1 MADGAGRLSDAGEL
15 LLALR
20 LSGSAGPRPIPQPG
34 AGPQTRFPLSL
45 DQRRL
50 WFIDQADPGI
60 LAYNVHAA
68 YRLRG
73 ELDLGAL
80 RSAVSL
86 VLNRHRALRARF
98 VMEKGEPFQL
108 ADAEPAEFE
117 MPVRDFS
124 GEPDPLAAVLEF
136 ARARADRRFLL
147 ARGPLFDSWVARAGK
162 DDHVLGIVVHHI
174 VFDRDSLSI
183 WEAEVSA
190 AYAAF
195 AQGRTPDLPPL
206 AADYADYVRWQ
217 RSEAARGAG
226 QQFEYWRRR
235 LQGVPAVTELPLD
248 RPRPKRASHRACS
261 IPVGLPAA
269 PGRALREIAKSHRT
283 TVFTV
288 ALAAL
293 QGLLFRYIPAAH
305 AVVVGCPV
313 NARNRPDFEGLI
325 GFFAQSLPIVAMRAE
340 CADGTFSDM
349 TAQARDTLL
358 AAHENQA
365 IPFDDL
371 VQIAAPPRDLGY
383 NPLFQIWFDLV
394 TESPGSQGMS
404 LPGLTVTEFDTEQVR
419 TRFDLE
425 MHLIEKPSGELSGRL
440 LAATDLFEHSTVRGF
455 LQHYEN
461 FLSAVAENPDI
472 KMWNIPILAVNERDV
487 VVNEWGTSVARR
499 GGRNGV
505 R

>member
-1 MADGAGRLSDAGEL
+1 MRESADQLSAAAER

-20 LSGSAGPRPIPQPG
+20 LSGSVGTRLVPQPG
-34 AGPQTRFPLSL
+34 AEADTRIPLSL

-86 VLNRHRALRARF
+86 VFNRHRALRARF
-98 VMEKGEPFQL
+98 VMEKGEPYQL
-108 ADAEPAEFE
+108 IDAASADFE
-117 MPVRDFS
+117 VSARDFS
-124 GEPDPLAAVLEF
+124 DESDPIAAAREF
-136 ARARADRRFLL
+136 AKARADRRFSL
-147 ARGPLFDSWVARAGK
+147 ARGPLFDSWVARVGE

-183 WEAEVSA
+183 WEAEISA
-190 AYAAF
+190 MYAASR
-195 AQGRTPDLPPL
+195 AERTPDLPPL
-206 AADYADYVRWQ
+206 VAHYGDYVRWQ
-217 RSEAARGAG
+217 RSEAACGAG
-226 QQFEYWRRR
+226 QQVEYWRRR

-248 RPRPKRASHRACS
+248 RPRPKRASYRACS
-261 IPVGLPAA
+261 IPVGLPADR
-269 PGRALREIAKSHRT
+269 GRGLREIAKSHRT
-283 TVFTV
+283 TVFAV

-293 QGLLFRYIPAAH
+293 QGLLFRYIPAAGT
-305 AVVVGCPV
+305 VVVGCPV
-313 NARNRPDFEGLI
+313 NGRNRPDFEGLM
-325 GFFAQSLPIVAMRAE
+325 GFFAHSLPIVAVRADR
-340 CADGTFSDM
+340 ADGTFSDM
-349 TAQARDTLL
+349 TAQARDSLL

-371 VQIAAPPRDLGY
+371 VRIAAPPRDLGH

-394 TESPGSQGMS
+394 TQSPGSQGLS
-404 LPGLTVTEFDTEQVR
+404 LPGLMVEEFDTEQVR

-440 LAATDLFEHSTVRGF
+440 LAATDLFDDSTVQGF
-455 LQHYEN
+455 VRHYEN
-461 FLSAVAENPDI
+461 FLSAVAGKPDLR
-472 KMWNIPILAVNERDV
+472 MRNIPILAADERDV
-487 VVNEWGTSVARR
+487 IVNEWGASR
-499 GGRNGV
+499 
-505 R
+505 